1 MDSIAKLQKVLHLR
15 MYGNPDD
22 YYEESVW
29 KEEINAICADLPAA
43 IRFILSDC
51 SDEEFQWLSE
61 VFDDVMEK
69 TRSADFLNCIRRR
82 VRRVKDDVR
91 RAELL
96 EDLKTAEEYIDVSAK
111 E

>member
-1 MDSIAKLQKVLHLR
+1 MEGFKKLHMLINERCTEPGAYYYPDPWWEKEVEAIVGDMKTAIA
-15 MYGNPDD
+15 
-22 YYEESVW
+22 
-29 KEEINAICADLPAA
+29 
-43 IRFILSDC
+43 FIQNEC
-51 SDEEFQWLSE
+51 SDEELYWLSE